1 MTTSPA
7 ETKAALLESA
17 VARVRERL
25 EGDEADDV
33 ERFVRAYYANAA
45 PDDLVGRNDLDVY
58 GAAMAHWRLARLRRP
73 GELKVH
79 VYNPN
84 VEEHGWESPYTVV
97 ETVIADMPFLV
108 DSVTMEVTRH
118 GSAMHLVA
126 RPIMRLRRD
135 EEGRLLE
142 VGGEDGKPESLIHVE
157 IDRITDPDALERLRA
172 DLERV
177 LGDVAAAVEDWQ
189 AMRAEV
195 HEAIA
200 EIEQSPPPIPEAE
213 LDEARALLQWM
224 HDDHFTFLGYREYE
238 IRTRGR
244 RGRARLGRRDRPR
257 HPPRHGR
264 AAPLAQLLEA
274 DAGGAQARA
283 REDPAQ
289 PDQGELAGDRP
300 PAGLSRLRRREA
312 LRRVRRGDDRSAAS
326 SASSRTP
333 STARARG
340 RSRCCGGR
348 CRACSSAPACCP
360 AATTTRR

>member
-1 MTTSPA
+1 MSPA

-25 EGDEADDV
+25 EGDQADDV

-45 PDDLVGRNDLDVY
+45 PDDLAGRTDLDLY

-84 VEEHGWESPYTVV
+84 VEEHGWQSPYTVV

-142 VGGEDGKPESLIHVE
+142 VDGEGGKPESLIHVE
-157 IDRITDPDALERLRA
+157 IDRITDVDALERLRA
-172 DLERV
+172 DLARV

-195 HEAIA
+195 HAAIA
-200 EIEQSPPPIPEAE
+200 EIEQSPPPIPEEE
-213 LDEARALLQWM
+213 LAEARALLQWM

-238 IRTRGR
+238 IRTEGDEDVLASVE
-244 RGRARLGRRDRPR
+244 GTGLGILRVKR
-257 HPPRHGR
+257 R
-264 AAPLAQLLEA
+264 AAPLAELLEA
-274 DAGGAQARA
+274 DARGAQARA
-283 REDPAQ
+283 REEPAQ
-289 PDQGELAGDRP
+289 PDQGELAVDRA
-300 PAGLSRLRRREA
+300 PARVPRLHRREA
-312 LRRVRRGDDRSAAS
+312 LRRER
-326 SASSRTP
+326 
-333 STARARG
+333 
-340 RSRCCGGR
+340 
-348 CRACSSAPACCP
+348 
-360 AATTTRR
+360 